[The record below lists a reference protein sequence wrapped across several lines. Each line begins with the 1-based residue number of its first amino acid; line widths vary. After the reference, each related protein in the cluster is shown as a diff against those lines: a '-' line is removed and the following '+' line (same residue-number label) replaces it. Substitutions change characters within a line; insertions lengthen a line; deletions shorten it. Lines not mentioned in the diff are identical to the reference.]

1 MFFVWKLNNNNRA
14 LRGASRREALM
25 TERDLI
31 INTLALAAILLVFT
45 ALLIV
50 GATDADEASIEEADY
65 CFMTALFAETNG
77 EFGWPEYNQGTN
89 CEG

>member
-1 MFFVWKLNNNNRA
+1 
-14 LRGASRREALM
+14 M

-50 GATDADEASIEEADY
+50 GATDADEASIEEANY
-65 CFMTALFAETNG
+65 CQMTALFAETDG
-77 EFGWPEYNQGTN
+77 EFGWPAYNQSIICKG
-89 CEG
+89 

>member
-1 MFFVWKLNNNNRA
+1 
-14 LRGASRREALM
+14 M

-31 INTLALAAILLVFT
+31 ANTLALAAILLVFT

-50 GATDADEASIEEADY
+50 GATDEDAANIEEARY
-65 CFMTALFAETNG
+65 CEMTALFAETDG
-77 EFGWPEYNQGTN
+77 ELGWPAYKNIN

>member
-1 MFFVWKLNNNNRA
+1 
-14 LRGASRREALM
+14 M

-31 INTLALAAILLVFT
+31 TNTLALAAILLVFT

-65 CFMTALFAETNG
+65 CSMTALFAETDG
-77 EFGWPEYNQGTN
+77 EFGWPAYNQGIT

>member
-1 MFFVWKLNNNNRA
+1 MGN
-14 LRGASRREALM
+14 SI

-31 INTLALAAILLVFT
+31 ANTLALAAILLVFT

-50 GATDADEASIEEADY
+50 GATDSDEASIEEADY

-77 EFGWPEYNQGTN
+77 DFGYPAYNQGIN

>member
-1 MFFVWKLNNNNRA
+1 
-14 LRGASRREALM
+14 M

-50 GATDADEASIEEADY
+50 GATDEDEASIEEADY
-65 CFMTALFAETNG
+65 CFMTALYAETNG
-77 EFGWPEYNQGTN
+77 DFGWPAYNNQSIN